1 MKQENYDPNSTVFA
15 QQRKAGIKT
24 FSMLCKLDKL
34 VDSDKIFHLDGPLRS
49 ANLTDEIEFSIIL
62 P

>member
-1 MKQENYDPNSTVFA
+1 MKQENYDPNSSLCSA
-15 QQRKAGIKT
+15 KAGIKT

-34 VDSDKIFHLDGPLRS
+34 VDSNKILHLDGHLRS